1 MSSSD
6 EEARLVAGVPSP
18 ATNSQ
23 SRVRGSPPAEHRSS
37 GSDDHLS
44 SEGRGTPHETSEG
57 QDQEHS
63 ARSGHPNPVHTTLEL
78 SFGVSEL
85 KGGTDV
91 LAKSSPPGSEGG
103 GATSAGTPSA
113 RLPASP
119 SPAEAVSDPQGF
131 DLIVAANKSSAVDSP
146 HGSSTTQLPFVP
158 FDARTG
164 MQSHVPAED
173 ITGFS
178 AGGMEALQLQLQEF
192 VQCAAE
198 GAAALMPNDVGVIA
212 KCVSELQ
219 SAGKRHTATAKRLAS
234 YREEQRSFQTC
245 VRQAAAILRV
255 HHLPPSP
262 GQR

>member
-23 SRVRGSPPAEHRSS
+23 SRVRGSPPAGHRSS

-44 SEGRGTPHETSEG
+44 SEGRGTPHETTEG

-63 ARSGHPNPVHTTLEL
+63 ARSDHPDPHHTTLVL

-103 GATSAGTPSA
+103 GATPAGKPSA

-131 DLIVAANKSSAVDSP
+131 DLTVAAIKSSAVNSP
-146 HGSSTTQLPFVP
+146 QDLSITQPPFG
-158 FDARTG
+158 ARTG
-164 MQSHVPAED
+164 IQSHVPAED
-173 ITGFS
+173 LTGFTT
-178 AGGMEALQLQLQEF
+178 GGVEA
-192 VQCAAE
+192 
-198 GAAALMPNDVGVIA
+198 I
-212 KCVSELQ
+212 
-219 SAGKRHTATAKRLAS
+219 
-234 YREEQRSFQTC
+234 
-245 VRQAAAILRV
+245 
-255 HHLPPSP
+255 
-262 GQR
+262 